1 FQHTEHKMHEI
12 GYDIDPENNFYNIN
26 NNYDYY
32 SDDQFRNA
40 KIKNAFRLIHFNS
53 RICGRTIDPFKEIPV
68 TVGGY
73 GFQFSTMQGLV
84 EVGDEV
90 IFVEPFFDCHVSMV
104 MNVLFFCII
113 LEAWKE
119 DRSAD
124 WYLDSEDLSRK
135 FNSKTKAIISN
146 TSNSPIGR
154 IFTRDELQMFA
165 DLCIEYGTLGH
176 QQIKINTLPG
186 MWDRTI
192 TIGSAGKHLLGWS
205 VGPEHLVK
213 PLQTIMQN
221 TLYTCPTPLQHEC
234 YFSSLAEELE
244 VKRVRMASILQ
255 EVGMS
260 VVIPEG
266 GYFMLV
272 DVLALS
278 EFPHI
283 LTAILFIFTPM
294 VLANSLIH
302 SCSDVWLIHLLVCN
316 VIFFHSKPRRKFVVG
331 IIYML
336 LYYFFYLRSHWSVCR
351 IVTHLTVF

>member
-1 FQHTEHKMHEI
+1 MHEI

-165 DLCIEYGTLGH
+165 DLCIEYGTLGFSDEVYECRYSAQFPMTH
-176 QQIKINTLPG
+176 L
-186 MWDRTI
+186 TI

-283 LTAILFIFTPM
+283 LTAIFNTNPNILNHEST
-294 VLANSLIH
+294 
-302 SCSDVWLIHLLVCN
+302 
-316 VIFFHSKPRRKFVVG
+316 SKPAPWVYKFCFVVVFWCAAEPKFG
-331 IIYML
+331 VL
-336 LYYFFYLRSHWSVCR
+336 SVS
-351 IVTHLTVF
+351 LS

>member
-1 FQHTEHKMHEI
+1 MLKYFQSSFTI
-12 GYDIDPENNFYNIN
+12 FY
-26 NNYDYY
+26 
-32 SDDQFRNA
+32 F
-40 KIKNAFRLIHFNS
+40 
-53 RICGRTIDPFKEIPV
+53 CGRTIDPFKEIPV

-165 DLCIEYGTLGH
+165 DLCIEYGTLGFSDEVYECRYSAQFPMTH
-176 QQIKINTLPG
+176 LFFDTLPG

-221 TLYTCPTPLQHEC
+221 TLYTCPTPLQETV
-234 YFSSLAEELE
+234 AQEELE

-302 SCSDVWLIHLLVCN
+302 SCSDVWLIHLLVVEC
-316 VIFFHSKPRRKFVVG
+316 
-331 IIYML
+331 
-336 LYYFFYLRSHWSVCR
+336 
-351 IVTHLTVF
+351 IVLFTNDQ

>member
-1 FQHTEHKMHEI
+1 MFIMSKW
-12 GYDIDPENNFYNIN
+12 
-26 NNYDYY
+26 
-32 SDDQFRNA
+32 DDLNWISIQSKFA
-40 KIKNAFRLIHFNS
+40 VGFFSSYHILV
-53 RICGRTIDPFKEIPV
+53 CGRTIDPFKEIPV

-154 IFTRDELQMFA
+154 VRDELQMFA
-165 DLCIEYGTLGH
+165 DLCIEYGTLGFSDEVYECRYSAQFPMTH
-176 QQIKINTLPG
+176 L
-186 MWDRTI
+186 TI
-192 TIGSAGKHLLGWS
+192 TIGSLGWS

-302 SCSDVWLIHLLVCN
+302 SCSDVWLIHLLVVEC
-316 VIFFHSKPRRKFVVG
+316 
-331 IIYML
+331 
-336 LYYFFYLRSHWSVCR
+336 
-351 IVTHLTVF
+351 IVLFTNDQ